1 MTDPNDLNDNSR
13 VLAISN
19 NPGAGSLGTVVTRIA
34 TLKTHPAMISD
45 PTKITAGQSHTTSVP
60 QASVHSALLQQQ
72 QQQLASLHDLSSFVN
87 QQQMAPGLGQN
98 MSGSSSRS
106 TLTSGVSGDGPIS
119 EGLSVGDLSSQALQQ
134 QAQQAQQHAQHQ
146 AQLMLL
152 QQQQAQ
158 QAQAQQMA
166 QQQIQQ
172 QVQQQLQS
180 AQSSPQLPQP
190 PQLTT
195 QAPDHSNGEGSST
208 QPPPPQ
214 PAGTNE
220 EPEVLVAPNKDLEFA
235 TLDLAQEY
243 ALRYAKSVGCAAIV
257 KRTTKDKL
265 GAVVQKDIACER
277 QGIYRGG
284 PKKSG
289 EGDFKTKRCGCPW
302 MISVGFSK
310 RRGNRDGKRG
320 RFTKVNLEH
329 NHPLDPLPDENDII
343 GQARRPSKQGA
354 GPKIRAPRA
363 PKAQGSKDKAVTSDV
378 DADADAD
385 VDAESS
391 TISVLPIVREDNA
404 TSGSHDANSE
414 SPAVVSTPLS
424 NYDLQEFHPRESA
437 LPSSHATEDSHVPST
452 SFEPPVQ
459 LETIDQSLQSTP
471 QTNVT
476 VTWEDLKAEIDQFDW
491 RQQQDLM
498 RMFRD
503 LALHTRQYSQIPVI
517 TISRNMD
524 AEIAD
529 VVGASSSGTAIV
541 ASNGSIGMGSNN
553 NFGNIE
559 TPSLMSQ
566 APYQGTHVQVPSTEA
581 VNAVLSM
588 GGGVAGARGASSAVT
603 NPTTTSAPP
612 MTLSM
617 LNNQPLNPALQQQ
630 FQAFQQEQEARMQ
643 QQQQQLQQ
651 QQQQSLQQSLQPQHR
666 AGEPTRKRHKA

>member
-45 PTKITAGQSHTTSVP
+45 PTKITASQSHTTSVP

-106 TLTSGVSGDGPIS
+106 TMTSGVSGDGPIS

-190 PQLTT
+190 PQLPT
-195 QAPDHSNGEGSST
+195 QVSDHSNGEGSST

-214 PAGTNE
+214 AAGMNE
-220 EPEVLVAPNKDLEFA
+220 ELEVLVAPNKDLEFA

-363 PKAQGSKDKAVTSDV
+363 PKAQGSKGKAVTSDV

-391 TISVLPIVREDNA
+391 TISVLPIAGEDNA
-404 TSGSHDANSE
+404 NSGSHDANSE

-452 SFEPPVQ
+452 SFESPVQ

-471 QTNVT
+471 QTNVPL
-476 VTWEDLKAEIDQFDW
+476 TWEDLKAEVDQFDW

-503 LALHTRQYSQIPVI
+503 LALHTRQYSQVPVI

-529 VVGASSSGTAIV
+529 V
-541 ASNGSIGMGSNN
+541 
-553 NFGNIE
+553 
-559 TPSLMSQ
+559 
-566 APYQGTHVQVPSTEA
+566 PYQLP
-581 VNAVLSM
+581 
-588 GGGVAGARGASSAVT
+588 
-603 NPTTTSAPP
+603 
-612 MTLSM
+612 
-617 LNNQPLNPALQQQ
+617 QP
-630 FQAFQQEQEARMQ
+630 
-643 QQQQQLQQ
+643 
-651 QQQQSLQQSLQPQHR
+651 
-666 AGEPTRKRHKA
+666 

>member
-1 MTDPNDLNDNSR
+1 MTDPSDLNDNNR

-19 NPGAGSLGTVVTRIA
+19 NPGAGSLGTVVNRIA

-45 PTKITAGQSHTTSVP
+45 PTKITSSQSHAPSVP

-106 TLTSGVSGDGPIS
+106 TMTTGVSGDGQMS

-134 QAQQAQQHAQHQ
+134 QAQQAQQAQQQVQHQ

-158 QAQAQQMA
+158 QAQVQQMA
-166 QQQIQQ
+166 QQQFQQ

-180 AQSSPQLPQP
+180 AQSSPQSPQP
-190 PQLTT
+190 PQLAT
-195 QAPDHSNGEGSST
+195 QTPDQSNGEGSST

-214 PAGTNE
+214 ATGMNE

-235 TLDLAQEY
+235 TLDQAQEY

-329 NHPLDPLPDENDII
+329 NHTLDPLPDENNII
-343 GQARRPSKQGA
+343 GRARRSSKQGV
-354 GPKIRAPRA
+354 GPKTRAPRA
-363 PKAQGSKDKAVTSDV
+363 PKAQGSKGKAVTSDV

-385 VDAESS
+385 TDADAESS
-391 TISVLPIVREDNA
+391 TIS
-404 TSGSHDANSE
+404 
-414 SPAVVSTPLS
+414 
-424 NYDLQEFHPRESA
+424 
-437 LPSSHATEDSHVPST
+437 
-452 SFEPPVQ
+452 
-459 LETIDQSLQSTP
+459 
-471 QTNVT
+471 
-476 VTWEDLKAEIDQFDW
+476 
-491 RQQQDLM
+491 
-498 RMFRD
+498 
-503 LALHTRQYSQIPVI
+503 
-517 TISRNMD
+517 
-524 AEIAD
+524 
-529 VVGASSSGTAIV
+529 
-541 ASNGSIGMGSNN
+541 
-553 NFGNIE
+553 
-559 TPSLMSQ
+559 
-566 APYQGTHVQVPSTEA
+566 
-581 VNAVLSM
+581 
-588 GGGVAGARGASSAVT
+588 
-603 NPTTTSAPP
+603 
-612 MTLSM
+612 
-617 LNNQPLNPALQQQ
+617 
-630 FQAFQQEQEARMQ
+630 
-643 QQQQQLQQ
+643 
-651 QQQQSLQQSLQPQHR
+651 
-666 AGEPTRKRHKA
+666 